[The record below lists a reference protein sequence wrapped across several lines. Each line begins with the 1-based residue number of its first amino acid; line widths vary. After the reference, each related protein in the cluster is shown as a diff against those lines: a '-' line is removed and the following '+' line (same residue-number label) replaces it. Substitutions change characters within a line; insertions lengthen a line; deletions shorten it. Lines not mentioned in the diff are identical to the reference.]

1 MFCETDFSRSNEA
14 YFKLK
19 EELDAIEPESVLFEP
34 IPVSVTNQVQV
45 ENKICPGFFD
55 ADPVNNCTD
64 EDLAGFK
71 ERIRQLGIKKTDVS
85 ESIMRVR
92 KQYPRH
98 YETWSDEECRILQEF
113 MQKTND
119 LDLFCSCFQRTP
131 GSIRIKVEGKN
142 QN

>member
-1 MFCETDFSRSNEA
+1 MPSITLRSSGLPIVPSIISL
-14 YFKLK
+14 FPSMRQRSKVGIVRILK
-19 EELDAIEPESVLFEP
+19 
-34 IPVSVTNQVQV
+34 
-45 ENKICPGFFD
+45 
-55 ADPVNNCTD
+55 
-64 EDLAGFK
+64 DLVGFK

-98 YETWSDEECRILQEF
+98 YETWSDEEYRILQEF

-119 LDLFCSCFQRTP
+119 LNLFCSCFQRTP
-131 GSIRIKVEGKN
+131 GSIRIKVEGMN